1 MRSGSREGL
10 LEEIRD
16 LARQREGKS
25 VPDRVSTTFKDRK
38 QDREWR

>member
-16 LARQREGKS
+16 LARQREGRR
-25 VPDRVSTTFKDRK
+25 VPDRVSITFEDRE